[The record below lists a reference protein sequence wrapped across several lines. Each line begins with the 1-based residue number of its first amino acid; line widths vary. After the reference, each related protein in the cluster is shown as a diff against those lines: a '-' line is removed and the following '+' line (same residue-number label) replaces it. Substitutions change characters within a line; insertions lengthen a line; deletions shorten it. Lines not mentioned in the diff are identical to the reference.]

1 MIRTMHIW
9 TTSGKPNSEGFC
21 ARDRHVATKGQMGG
35 GGGWPVQFGIFGWK
49 DKTRFFLL
57 K

>member
-9 TTSGKPNSEGFC
+9 TTSGKPNSEGYC
-21 ARDRHVATKGQMGG
+21 ARDRHVATKGQMG

>member
-9 TTSGKPNSEGFC
+9 TTSGKHNSEGYC

-35 GGGWPVQFGIFGWK
+35 GGAGPYSLEFSVGKIKLDFSY
-49 DKTRFFLL
+49 
-57 K
+57 